1 MASQCLKKSSILFKT
16 KKISKKYIDE
26 SSEEYSKGTRRTKYK
41 KNSGE
46 KPKGY
51 PTKNFLPCFK
61 MPHIDFLRMKLGKDY
76 VDRLELIKRLKKKN
90 GISMS
95 DYQDLYSVE
104 EFS

>member
-1 MASQCLKKSSILFKT
+1 
-16 KKISKKYIDE
+16 
-26 SSEEYSKGTRRTKYK
+26 
-41 KNSGE
+41 
-46 KPKGY
+46 
-51 PTKNFLPCFK
+51 
-61 MPHIDFLRMKLGKDY
+61 MPHIDYLRMKLGKDY